1 MQNQDEQVTCLYAWR
16 SNNANPTFMSAL
28 DFRPE
33 ITNIQKRKRTEK
45 KKELYVT
52 LIKGTDQN
60 SKVQSENWLQ

>member
-45 KKELYVT
+45 KKSYMLP
-52 LIKGTDQN
+52 
-60 SKVQSENWLQ
+60 